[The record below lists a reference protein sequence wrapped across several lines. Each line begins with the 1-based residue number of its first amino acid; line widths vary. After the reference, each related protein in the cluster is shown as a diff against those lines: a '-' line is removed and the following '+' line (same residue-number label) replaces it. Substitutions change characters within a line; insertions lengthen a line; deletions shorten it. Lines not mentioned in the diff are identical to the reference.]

1 MRWMWIDRF
10 LEFERGKRAV
20 ARKNVSMVEE
30 EIDEYI
36 SGFPHLPPSLIV
48 EGLAQTAGL
57 LVGEKSGFQDRVI
70 LAKVAKATF
79 HKLAVPGDSLT
90 YTAVLDDIKGD
101 GAFCTC
107 TSHVN
112 GELQA
117 EVELV
122 FAMLDDRF
130 PNPIF
135 DAADFISMIRAFGL
149 YDVAVDEHGQPLQ
162 PPAHLVAAEQA
173 AYPETGG

>member
-30 EIDEYI
+30 EIDEYV

-57 LVGEKSGFQDRVI
+57 LVGEQSGFKARVI

-79 HKLAVPGDSLT
+79 HKLAVPGDTLT
-90 YTAVLDDIKGD
+90 YTAVLDHLKED
-101 GAFCTC
+101 GAFCSC
-107 TSHVN
+107 TSHL
-112 GELQA
+112 GDEIQA

-130 PNPIF
+130 PDPIF
-135 DAADFISMIRAFGL
+135 DPADFISMIRAFGL
-149 YDVAVDEHGQPLQ
+149 YDVGVDAQGQPIE
-162 PPAHLVAAEQA
+162 PPEHLLAVERR
-173 AYPETGG
+173 G